1 MQYQGE
7 SIHHATCGNYPNPSI
22 LLYPIITAFLFSY
35 SIACLELFIENS
47 NPIKNLSL
55 FSCMYV
61 CVQNYCCF
69 SKSVGINELT
79 LAHSIL
85 YMDTRKLCMME
96 ENRKLLSSH
105 HTNETIILGTR
116 RISGFGGTGLQQG
129 ASAVPRRCV
138 GSWEL

>member
-1 MQYQGE
+1 M
-7 SIHHATCGNYPNPSI
+7 
-22 LLYPIITAFLFSY
+22 LRIIY
-35 SIACLELFIENS
+35 R

-69 SKSVGINELT
+69 SKSVCINELT
-79 LAHSIL
+79 LAHSVL

>member
-1 MQYQGE
+1 
-7 SIHHATCGNYPNPSI
+7 
-22 LLYPIITAFLFSY
+22 
-35 SIACLELFIENS
+35 
-47 NPIKNLSL
+47 
-55 FSCMYV
+55 MYV

-85 YMDTRKLCMME
+85 YMGTRMME